1 MNQSALRII
10 DGHAHVASM
19 RFIPPAFVGAV
30 AANIVA
36 PTRIQGVAGP
46 TARQVQSLIEA
57 QYSDHNADGLI
68 AAMNEAGVART
79 VLLLPDFTYALRCD
93 RTIAEMAELH
103 HKIRLRHPGR
113 FYVFQG
119 IDPRTGREGLDF
131 FERAIDEFHF
141 EGLKLYPPCG
151 YSPSDERLFPFYEI
165 CRDRGLPVLLHTGPT
180 SPVLDFE
187 LARPGL
193 VDRAA
198 REFSDVNFIL
208 AHGGVNSTE
217 EAALLCAYR
226 PNVFL
231 DIAGFPSTLR
241 PGGWKSHLKALLT
254 LGINHKIIFGTDWP
268 LNGLTM
274 TLKGCI
280 DALTSADGPMAGLS
294 HSEREGI
301 LGKQIEQLIPQA
313 ARHAPASAEHRP
325 RESLTCA

>member
-1 MNQSALRII
+1 VNQNPLRII

-19 RFIPPAFVGAV
+19 RFIPSDFVGAV
-30 AANIVA
+30 AANVAAPNKLRSGPA
-36 PTRIQGVAGP
+36 PTV
-46 TARQVQSLIEA
+46 RQVQSLVEA
-57 QYSDHNADGLI
+57 QYSDHNADRMV
-68 AAMNEAGVART
+68 AAMNEAGVERT
-79 VLLLPDFTYALRCD
+79 VLLLPDFTYTLKCD

-119 IDPRTGREGLDF
+119 VDPRTGREGVDF
-131 FERAIDEFHF
+131 FERSINQYNF

-151 YSPSDERLFPFYEI
+151 YSPSDPRLFPFYEI
-165 CRDRGLPVLLHTGPT
+165 CRERGLPVLLHTGPT

-193 VDRAA
+193 IDRAA

-208 AHGGVNSTE
+208 AHGGVNYTE

-241 PGGWKSHLKALLT
+241 PGGWKPHLKALFT

-274 TLKGCI
+274 TLKSCI
-280 DALTSADGPMAGLS
+280 DELTMADGPMAALS
-294 HSEREGI
+294 RRECEGI
-301 LGKQIEQLIPQA
+301 LGANIERLIPET
-313 ARHAPASAEHRP
+313 ARHPPQRTERSSQEA
-325 RESLTCA
+325 LTCA